1 MTLKTEIS
9 EIRCVIFIILGIMS
23 LYFAYSWLLLNNQFK
38 STDVNFIRKL

>member
-9 EIRCVIFIILGIMS
+9 EIRWVIFIIPEIMS
-23 LYFAYSWLLLNNQFK
+23 FYLAYSWLLLNNQFK